1 MASEDKK
8 NTIEEKKEEYK
19 ELKGLGFFK
28 KVKYSI
34 FNIEKYPEL
43 ATEGIG
49 KALTYIAKLVVIL
62 AVVLSVWTLYQTY
75 QMIDEGT
82 NYLENEFPD
91 FSYSDGTL
99 TVDSQETLIF
109 DNEQFGKIIVDTNT
123 DSEETINQYQNE
135 YSQNM
140 IMNTILSYKLNLS
153 ENQDIIVETDIHV
166 SSKTFL
172 YNLSYFQ
179 LILLFQIV
187 VLKLVYRHRTHYHK
201 NLLFL
206 KHIVRVHF
214 FLGLLFPF
222 LVI

>member
-75 QMIDEGT
+75 QMINEGT

-99 TVDSQETLIF
+99 TVDSQDKLM
-109 DNEQFGKIIVDTNT
+109 
-123 DSEETINQYQNE
+123 
-135 YSQNM
+135 NM
-140 IMNTILSYKLNLS
+140 
-153 ENQDIIVETDIHV
+153 E
-166 SSKTFL
+166 
-172 YNLSYFQ
+172 
-179 LILLFQIV
+179 
-187 VLKLVYRHRTHYHK
+187 
-201 NLLFL
+201 
-206 KHIVRVHF
+206 
-214 FLGLLFPF
+214 
-222 LVI
+222 